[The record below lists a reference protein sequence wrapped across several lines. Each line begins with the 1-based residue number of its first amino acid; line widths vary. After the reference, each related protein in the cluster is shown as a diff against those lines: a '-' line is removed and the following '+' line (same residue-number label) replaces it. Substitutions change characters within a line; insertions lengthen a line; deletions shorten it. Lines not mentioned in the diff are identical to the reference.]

1 MGHRK
6 EFLSTPSARRATQ
19 TGRDVFRW
27 WMISIHALREEGDRH
42 CPRPRLVEVISIHA
56 LREEGDFWWADVPR
70 ICIEFLSTPS
80 ARRATHRRP
89 APGSRGSDFYPRP
102 PRGGRPPA
110 RSDPRSGSRIS
121 IHALR
126 EEGDRCGGGKGKSP
140 ADFYPRPPR
149 GGRPLSSDWIKE
161 GTEFLSTPS
170 ARRATSSRDFLYSSM
185 SISIHA
191 LREEGDHSTHTLV
204 FVHKNFYPRPPR
216 GGRPHLPK
224 PRPTPRK
231 FLSTPSAR
239 RATPSLWSRSTTRK
253 NFYPR
258 PPRGGRPGIQ
268 RRVVCLANFYPRPPR
283 GGRPATTSPHGSRS
297 YFYPR
302 PPRGGR
308 PFLIASRMRSSV
320 FLSTP
325 SARRATAPLIL
336 IGGNIMISIHALR
349 EEGDHWPTSRSRPSM
364 NFYPR
369 PPRGGRHS
377 FAICLSSFAYF
388 YPRPPRGGRRVSNTY
403 IVMTERF
410 LSTPSARRATAAG
423 STGTSASTNFYPRP
437 PRGGRRYGRGLEI
450 EQAEFLSTPSAR
462 RATFEG
468 HQGNAAG
475 YDFYPRPPRGG
486 RHRS

>member
-1 MGHRK
+1 
-6 EFLSTPSARRATQ
+6 
-19 TGRDVFRW
+19 
-27 WMISIHALREEGDRH
+27 
-42 CPRPRLVEVISIHA
+42 
-56 LREEGDFWWADVPR
+56 
-70 ICIEFLSTPS
+70 
-80 ARRATHRRP
+80 
-89 APGSRGSDFYPRP
+89 
-102 PRGGRPPA
+102 
-110 RSDPRSGSRIS
+110 
-121 IHALR
+121 
-126 EEGDRCGGGKGKSP
+126 
-140 ADFYPRPPR
+140 
-149 GGRPLSSDWIKE
+149 
-161 GTEFLSTPS
+161 
-170 ARRATSSRDFLYSSM
+170 M

-204 FVHKNFYPRPPR
+204 FVHK
-216 GGRPHLPK
+216 
-224 PRPTPRK
+224 
-231 FLSTPSAR
+231 
-239 RATPSLWSRSTTRK
+239 
-253 NFYPR
+253 
-258 PPRGGRPGIQ
+258 
-268 RRVVCLANFYPRPPR
+268 NFYPRPPR

-364 NFYPR
+364 N
-369 PPRGGRHS
+369 
-377 FAICLSSFAYF
+377 F

>member
-1 MGHRK
+1 
-6 EFLSTPSARRATQ
+6 
-19 TGRDVFRW
+19 
-27 WMISIHALREEGDRH
+27 
-42 CPRPRLVEVISIHA
+42 
-56 LREEGDFWWADVPR
+56 
-70 ICIEFLSTPS
+70 
-80 ARRATHRRP
+80 
-89 APGSRGSDFYPRP
+89 
-102 PRGGRPPA
+102 
-110 RSDPRSGSRIS
+110 
-121 IHALR
+121 
-126 EEGDRCGGGKGKSP
+126 
-140 ADFYPRPPR
+140 
-149 GGRPLSSDWIKE
+149 
-161 GTEFLSTPS
+161 
-170 ARRATSSRDFLYSSM
+170 M

-369 PPRGGRHS
+369 PPRGGRRLRARLERQHLPIS
-377 FAICLSSFAYF
+377 IHALREEGDAMAGAWKLS
-388 YPRPPRGGRRVSNTY
+388 RR
-403 IVMTERF
+403 
-410 LSTPSARRATAAG
+410 
-423 STGTSASTNFYPRP
+423 NFYPRP
-437 PRGGRRYGRGLEI
+437 PRGGRLSRGIKEMLLDTISIHALRE
-450 EQAEFLSTPSAR
+450 
-462 RATFEG
+462 EG
-468 HQGNAAG
+468 DTGA
-475 YDFYPRPPRGG
+475 DLRLLGG
-486 RHRS
+486 G

>member
-1 MGHRK
+1 MK
-6 EFLSTPSARRATQ
+6 W
-19 TGRDVFRW
+19 D
-27 WMISIHALREEGDRH
+27 
-42 CPRPRLVEVISIHA
+42 
-56 LREEGDFWWADVPR
+56 
-70 ICIEFLSTPS
+70 
-80 ARRATHRRP
+80 
-89 APGSRGSDFYPRP
+89 GSNNDY
-102 PRGGRPPA
+102 
-110 RSDPRSGSRIS
+110 
-121 IHALR
+121 
-126 EEGDRCGGGKGKSP
+126 K
-140 ADFYPRPPR
+140 
-149 GGRPLSSDWIKE
+149 
-161 GTEFLSTPS
+161 FLSTPS

-204 FVHKNFYPRPPR
+204 FVHK
-216 GGRPHLPK
+216 
-224 PRPTPRK
+224 
-231 FLSTPSAR
+231 
-239 RATPSLWSRSTTRK
+239 
-253 NFYPR
+253 
-258 PPRGGRPGIQ
+258 
-268 RRVVCLANFYPRPPR
+268 NFYPRPPR

-437 PRGGRRYGRGLEI
+437 PRGGRLSRGIKEMLLDTISIHALRE
-450 EQAEFLSTPSAR
+450 
-462 RATFEG
+462 EG
-468 HQGNAAG
+468 DTGA
-475 YDFYPRPPRGG
+475 DLRLLGG
-486 RHRS
+486 G

>member
-1 MGHRK
+1 MLFGASL
-6 EFLSTPSARRATQ
+6 FLSTPSARRAT
-19 TGRDVFRW
+19 GW
-27 WMISIHALREEGDRH
+27 
-42 CPRPRLVEVISIHA
+42 
-56 LREEGDFWWADVPR
+56 
-70 ICIEFLSTPS
+70 
-80 ARRATHRRP
+80 RAFSFAIRQ
-89 APGSRGSDFYPRP
+89 
-102 PRGGRPPA
+102 
-110 RSDPRSGSRIS
+110 IS

-126 EEGDRCGGGKGKSP
+126 EEGDRCFACCGYII
-140 ADFYPRPPR
+140 AYFYPRPPR
-149 GGRPLSSDWIKE
+149 GGRPIPILHGSAAVI
-161 GTEFLSTPS
+161 FLSTPS

>member
-126 EEGDRCGGGKGKSP
+126 EEGDPGCKMAAASSWAFLSTPSARRATMKWDGSNNDYKFLSTPSARRATSSRDFLYSSMSISIHALREEGDLAAICSTAPRFTISIHALREEGDVTLRYAVWGFFISIHALREEGDRCFACCGYII
-140 ADFYPRPPR
+140 AYFYPRPPR
-149 GGRPLSSDWIKE
+149 GGRPIPILHGSAAVI
-161 GTEFLSTPS
+161 FLSTPS

-349 EEGDHWPTSRSRPSM
+349 EEGDASATPTS
-364 NFYPR
+364 
-369 PPRGGRHS
+369 
-377 FAICLSSFAYF
+377 
-388 YPRPPRGGRRVSNTY
+388 
-403 IVMTERF
+403 
-410 LSTPSARRATAAG
+410 
-423 STGTSASTNFYPRP
+423 
-437 PRGGRRYGRGLEI
+437 
-450 EQAEFLSTPSAR
+450 
-462 RATFEG
+462 
-468 HQGNAAG
+468 
-475 YDFYPRPPRGG
+475 
-486 RHRS
+486 